1 MREADIRT
9 IVAEMLVEQQ
19 RLYHNE
25 IDAVVLKTLTTI
37 LTSFG
42 IEEED
47 RKELRADFQHLRRWR
62 RCVELAQSYTL
73 KAVITVMVTVFV
85 GAVWFGVKATLGK

>member
-62 RCVELAQSYTL
+62 RCVEQAQSYTL
-73 KAVITVMVTVFV
+73 RAVITMIVTVFV
-85 GAVWFGVKATLGK
+85 GAVWFGVKAALGK